1 MRLGRIKNAIEFPFI
16 DGPGVAGVFIEEA
29 VDISGGS
36 SEGFESFT
44 ERIALALQLLPDI
57 ALDGC
62 ARRPDP
68 ALFVD
73 RVSIPQAA
81 ERFAVGDFWG
91 GMQFT
96 LAAAQWG
103 VSAGKAVAALI
114 GGGGPKVSANIPGQT
129 GGAASTRSTMSST
142 AGTSEAQPT
151 KVIRIEVSDNALL
164 NGRMVRDLID
174 AINEQ
179 VTGNNVVLQATSS
192 QYVQRRS

>member
-1 MRLGRIKNAIEFPFI
+1 
-16 DGPGVAGVFIEEA
+16 
-29 VDISGGS
+29 
-36 SEGFESFT
+36 
-44 ERIALALQLLPDI
+44 
-57 ALDGC
+57 
-62 ARRPDP
+62 
-68 ALFVD
+68 
-73 RVSIPQAA
+73 
-81 ERFAVGDFWG
+81 
-91 GMQFT
+91 MQFT

-114 GGGGPKVSANIPGQT
+114 GGGGPKVSANIPSQT

>member
-1 MRLGRIKNAIEFPFI
+1 MRLGRIKNAIEFPFV
-16 DGPGVAGVFIEEA
+16 DGPGVPGVFIEEA

-81 ERFAVGDFWG
+81 APLFRADVGLHFSNGLSQGKMAHLPTIFDHG
-91 GMQFT
+91 ACGSIKRDG
-96 LAAAQWG
+96 AR
-103 VSAGKAVAALI
+103 AGS
-114 GGGGPKVSANIPGQT
+114 GRP
-129 GGAASTRSTMSST
+129 R
-142 AGTSEAQPT
+142 
-151 KVIRIEVSDNALL
+151 LL
-164 NGRMVRDLID
+164 VHQVRDLL
-174 AINEQ
+174 ANQ
-179 VTGNNVVLQATSS
+179 VTRYPAL
-192 QYVQRRS
+192 